1 MFIFVTI
8 IMVVQIIPPLPIC
21 GPIFIS
27 KAMGWV
33 IGAQTSLRQY
43 ASQSTLV
50 PGLLDDAR

>member
-1 MFIFVTI
+1 
-8 IMVVQIIPPLPIC
+8 MVVQIIPPLPIC